1 MSDHY
6 KTCTISRAPI
16 TGKAIAI
23 PMVQTPYRQ
32 EPTEHGPWWLFAL
45 PFRVK
50 DAGYEMRCVPAP
62 GDPANNTPEEVEE
75 AVVTAVS
82 LKFIW
87 QCIQQTTPGSELLET
102 MAAGDRFASFKPF
115 FLDLDNMTQ
124 QEMYRRLS
132 EQWYHV
138 FCDNATAEFE
148 HATKPVTDVLAKFN
162 APTPNTVAKL
172 LLTGTQGI
180 DPAQL
185 RIGHIVPGVVAVK
198 VSARNPAG
206 TKLGVIAAQRRQIFA
221 EVCRVFA
228 ANPSSVLWQVHHR
241 IGKREKD
248 EFADKDKETKFNTS
262 HDFTFTIQLSDG
274 LHEKLCAEIGV
285 AHKNSFDG
293 VTPEFL
299 SELHK
304 VNSLRTTYAM
314 SSFAYTTEAA
324 WNAVKN
330 LPSPPQRKSWF
341 DWKVTEKDFVDFA
354 ECLSDH
360 IATKITASSTPSSNK
375 RTNAPRSQLP
385 PGIPPVFIEE
395 NKDQLEMLFRDIDY
409 LTATGSY
416 RDPGENVANRLESS
430 LQSSA
435 RMVFGIDAPPPFYTG
450 LLDLFLRTM
459 IDGDNFLKNI
469 AAKANL
475 TVRECQQ
482 IIYRRVY
489 ETKMMFDKLEYLRIK
504 PEPSITS
511 HDSYHCDAVYHA
523 KALRAI
529 ATAIR
534 ADGISES
541 SRG

>member
-1 MSDHY
+1 MSDHF

-16 TGKAIAI
+16 VGKAFAI
-23 PMVQTPYRQ
+23 PMVQTPYKQ

-62 GDPANNTPEEVEE
+62 GDHANNTPEEIEE

-82 LKFIW
+82 LKFIK
-87 QCIQQTTPGSELLET
+87 QCIEQTTPGRDLLN
-102 MAAGDRFASFKPF
+102 AVLAGDRFTSFKPF
-115 FLDLDNMTQ
+115 FLDLGSMTQ
-124 QEMYRRLS
+124 QEMFSRLS
-132 EQWYHV
+132 EQWHHV
-138 FCDNATAEFE
+138 FNDNASAEFE
-148 HATKPVTDVLAKFN
+148 HMTKPVADVLAKFN
-162 APTPNTVAKL
+162 APTLSGVTNL
-172 LLTGTQGI
+172 MLTDSQGI
-180 DPAQL
+180 DLKYL
-185 RIGHIVPGVVAVK
+185 RVGHLVPGVVAVK
-198 VSARNPAG
+198 VSASNPAG
-206 TKLGVIAAQRRQIFA
+206 TKLGVIAEQRRQIFA
-221 EVCRVFA
+221 EICRVFG
-228 ANPSSVLWQVHHR
+228 ANSSSVLWQVHHR

-248 EFADKDKETKFNTS
+248 EFADKDKETKFNTL

-293 VTPEFL
+293 ITPEFL
-299 SELHK
+299 TELDK
-304 VNSLRTTYAM
+304 VNLLRTSFAM

-330 LPSPPQRKSWF
+330 LPVPTQRKSWF
-341 DWKVTEKDFVDFA
+341 DWKVTEKDFVEFA

-360 IATKITASSTPSSNK
+360 ITAKIAASSATPSNK
-375 RTNAPRSQLP
+375 RTNTPRPQLP
-385 PGIPPVFIEE
+385 SGIPPVFIEE
-395 NKDQLEMLFRDIDY
+395 NKSRLEMMFQEIDY

-416 RDPGENVANRLESS
+416 RDPEENIANRLERS

-459 IDGDNFLKNI
+459 IDGDNFLKDI
-469 AAKANL
+469 AAKSNM
-475 TVRECQQ
+475 TVKECQQ
-482 IIYRRVY
+482 VIYRRVY
-489 ETKMMFDKLEYLRIK
+489 ETKMLFDKLDYLRIK
-504 PEPSITS
+504 PEPAITS
-511 HDSYHCDAVYHA
+511 FDSNHCDAVYHA